1 MRKLPWMLV
10 VLLIVLFGCA
20 TPKNINRDMQI
31 DYYGDL
37 QLAQNRMDSLLYNMQ
52 LMRRETSERL
62 SNLKIENTTTYL
74 SVPDSTGKQ
83 YPTAVS
89 NTTANKEEKED
100 KSTDTK
106 MEAAMQILITEMN
119 ELKQQLNTTI
129 SDKEKVVEVSWWQL
143 HKVDIYMVVLAL
155 TVVGWLAYRWRMK

>member
-1 MRKLPWMLV
+1 MRKLPWILV
-10 VLLIVLFGCA
+10 VLLIVLSGCA
-20 TPKNINRDMQI
+20 APKNIDRDTQI
-31 DYYGDL
+31 DYYDDL
-37 QLAQNRMDSLLYNMQ
+37 QLAQNRMDSLLYNMR

-74 SVPDSTGKQ
+74 SMPDSTGKQ

-89 NTTANKEEKED
+89 NTTANKEEKEN

-106 MEAAMQILITEMN
+106 MEAAMQILIAEVN
-119 ELKQQLNTTI
+119 ELKQQLNATI

-143 HKVDIYMVVLAL
+143 HKVDIYMVILAL
-155 TVVGWLAYRWRMK
+155 AVVGWLAYRWRMK